1 MWDNQ
6 PCSTAAFWLTSTS
19 ASGVHNTAQNCPGSF
34 HTTTPLLQSITQAP
48 GHTSPYLFPPA
59 VLQHQ
64 DSSNYAVLKTKS
76 GFEDPPFPYCNSLLM
91 LRPPQTESYEAFV
104 LSYEISRSEESGPCF
119 CSSSEE
125 ALPMLMSSDQWMPVV
140 GEQRWKI

>member
-6 PCSTAAFWLTSTS
+6 PCSTAAFWLTSAS
-19 ASGVHNTAQNCPGSF
+19 AVHNTAQNCPGSF

-91 LRPPQTESYEAFV
+91 LPYGLTPSVRKLFV
-104 LSYEISRSEESGPCF
+104 LSSEISRSGESGPRF

-125 ALPMLMSSDQWMPVV
+125 ALPMLMSSDQWMPIV